1 MCKKENTWNLQKV
14 WMFSLFGL
22 FPTAIGMLVNLYN
35 HNGNPE
41 NINMFSIILSV
52 LDGLFIA
59 IIWFIA
65 VYLPLR
71 KSAKT

>member
-1 MCKKENTWNLQKV
+1 
-14 WMFSLFGL
+14 
-22 FPTAIGMLVNLYN
+22 
-35 HNGNPE
+35 
-41 NINMFSIILSV
+41 MFSIILSA

-71 KSAKT
+71 KSAKNELNRYAHTRM